1 LSKRLEPTIAAFGTK
16 NRDLC
21 HELLWRMVDKQF
33 VDRAQVQFTDAIVAP
48 LNRRVVMNIRALACS
63 VFALAILAPAAGA
76 ATFFQHKH
84 QMEPSHREHVHK
96 DNHWFDLN
104 SRSNTCV
111 TVNGIEVTHRRS
123 LDCLTTDMP
132 YYDAYAP
139 DGFAADNY
147 IPNGLA
153 ADNNGPT
160 GESHRH
166 H

>member
-1 LSKRLEPTIAAFGTK
+1 
-16 NRDLC
+16 
-21 HELLWRMVDKQF
+21 
-33 VDRAQVQFTDAIVAP
+33 
-48 LNRRVVMNIRALACS
+48 MNIRLLACS
-63 VFALAILAPAAGA
+63 AFVLAILAPAAGA
-76 ATFFQHKH
+76 ASLFGHTH
-84 QMEPSHREHVHK
+84 QIELLQREHAHK
-96 DNHWFDLN
+96 NNLWVDLN
-104 SRSNTCV
+104 LRPNTCV

-147 IPNGLA
+147 APDGLA

-160 GESHRH
+160 GASHRH